1 MNKLGLRIAVAAAAL
16 TVASSMVLADTATKK
31 KKTGFFDSL
40 FSSSP
45 SKKKKKQQKKTLF
58 SKNWWSENDDVRII
72 RSPESDI
79 TRKNV
84 RRARIADNDP
94 EGDPGFGMGNL
105 TYVADKVVALAGA
118 GLLEPRPAGAAEG
131 AIHDA
136 LNDKELGLRVLP
148 EVREAIVKQ
157 YQSQG
162 FKPVWTTDGKLSPRG
177 EAVLKQLAAA
187 SDEGLDPA
195 QYLPTVLSSFDAPVP
210 EGDAAAMARLDIG
223 LTTMALK
230 YARHASGGQFDPR
243 RLSLYYDVVPA
254 WVPAAQALKVLAW
267 SPYPAEYLSSLHP
280 KHDAYAALKAALA
293 EARKETPA
301 PAFEPIPDGK
311 IVKAGQSDER
321 LPAVRSRLAMLGF
334 AEPLDN
340 IAEDPLTLDKELS
353 ARLKAFQ
360 KSARIKVTGALGPQ
374 TLGALNKDQRVDRTQ
389 QLIANMERLR
399 WLPKDLGKRHVFVNQ
414 PAFSV
419 RVMDGQSEIW
429 RSQVIVGKPT
439 TQTSLFHDE
448 IETVVFNPSWGVPQS
463 IIANEYLPK
472 LRNDPGYLDRIGFK
486 VVDARGKVVRSSSV
500 DWWSYGSKVPYGVQ
514 QPPGRSN
521 ALGEL
526 KFLFPN
532 SHDIYMHD
540 TPNRELFDR
549 DQRAFSHG
557 CVRVQN
563 PREFA
568 AVLLGWDA
576 EKVDANTDSKK
587 SQTVKLAEKVPVH
600 LTYFTAWPD
609 DTGKIQYFDD
619 IYGRDRTM
627 ENARSTL
634 TLAQR

>member
-16 TVASSMVLADTATKK
+16 TVASALALADTPAKK
-31 KKTGFFDSL
+31 KKIGFFESL
-40 FSSSP
+40 FGSSP
-45 SKKKKKQQKKTLF
+45 RKEKKQQKKSLF
-58 SKNWWSENDDVRII
+58 SNNWWSENDDVRII
-72 RSPESDI
+72 RNPESDI
-79 TRKNV
+79 TGGNV
-84 RRARIADNDP
+84 RRARFSGDDP

-105 TYVADKVVALAGA
+105 TYVADKAVALGGA
-118 GLLEPRPAGAAEG
+118 GLLEPRPAGTAEG
-131 AIHDA
+131 AVYDA
-136 LNDKELGLRVLP
+136 LIDKELGLRVLP
-148 EVREAIVKQ
+148 EVRDALVKH

-162 FKPVWTTDGKLSPRG
+162 FKPVWTEGGKLSPRG

-187 SDEGLDPA
+187 ADEGLDPA
-195 QYLPTVLSSFDAPVP
+195 NYLPPVLSGFDAPLP
-210 EGDAAAMARLDIG
+210 EGDVATLARLDIG
-223 LTTMALK
+223 LTAMALK

-243 RLSLYYDVVPA
+243 RLSLYNDVVPA
-254 WVPAAQALKVLAW
+254 WVPASQALKVLAW
-267 SPYPAEYLSSLHP
+267 SPYPAEYLASLHP

-293 EARKETPA
+293 EARKEAPA
-301 PAFEPIPDGK
+301 PVFTPIPDGK

-321 LPAVRSRLAMLGF
+321 LPAVRSRLATLSF
-334 AEPLDN
+334 PAPRDH
-340 IAEDPLTLDKELS
+340 IVEDALTLDRELS
-353 ARLKAFQ
+353 DRLKAFQ
-360 KSARIKVTGALGPQ
+360 KSARIKATGALGPQ
-374 TLGALNKDQRVDRTQ
+374 TLGALNKDQKVDRAQ

-414 PAFSV
+414 AAFSV
-419 RVMDGQSEIW
+419 RVMDGTSEIW
-429 RSQVIVGKPT
+429 RSRVIVGRPT

-472 LRNDPGYLDRIGFK
+472 LRDDPGYLDRIGFK
-486 VVDARGKVVRSSSV
+486 VVDASGKVVRSSSV

-514 QPPGRSN
+514 QPPGRTN

-540 TPNRELFDR
+540 TPNRDLFDE
-549 DQRAFSHG
+549 DERAFSHG

-576 EKVDANTDSKK
+576 EKVAANTDSKK
-587 SQTVKLAEKVPVH
+587 SQSVRLPHKVPVH

-609 DTGKIQYFDD
+609 DTGKIQYFND
-619 IYGRDRTM
+619 IYGRDKTM
-627 ENARSTL
+627 DNARTAL